1 MVLASVPKRR
11 KLGLDI
17 KPRTGESTI
26 GHNCPRAVKTL
37 VRSTPFILGG
47 YRPIGMRLNKCPF
60 ILQSMLLLCPL
71 ASGSIGKIAF
81 KKNVLANGL
90 WLTMGY
96 TSMVNANVNQLVKA
110 MVDPIGRWFV
120 SPVNGRVFN
129 YLKRTSYGPGAPYP
143 SICTDYLVIRHFL

>member
-1 MVLASVPKRR
+1 
-11 KLGLDI
+11 
-17 KPRTGESTI
+17 
-26 GHNCPRAVKTL
+26 
-37 VRSTPFILGG
+37 
-47 YRPIGMRLNKCPF
+47 MRLNKCPF
-60 ILQSMLLLCPL
+60 ILQS
-71 ASGSIGKIAF
+71 IAPIVSF
-81 KKNVLANGL
+81 GIRLYREDRILENVLANGL

-110 MVDPIGRWFV
+110 MVDPIVRWFV